1 MRIFTKGRLKGW
13 ARGIVSVLILLL
25 ATMTFLPSL
34 GTNTWFVRFM
44 SFPRLQFLCI
54 LAGLLVLSL
63 ALPGRFRWTG
73 LLPSILAA
81 AALGYQCWVFFPY
94 TPLATVQVMDAQG
107 CANAFRLT
115 LLESNVQ
122 MINEHA
128 ERLFDEIR
136 SNQPD
141 VILVEEV
148 DPWWHE
154 RLETLHETY
163 PYRQH
168 HVTQNYY
175 GIDLLSRYP
184 LRDPKIVFLANSRD
198 PAVFAGVQL
207 PSGQVIRIYG
217 IHPRPP
223 TFGQSSAERDAQIL
237 ETSLRIA
244 EDGGPA
250 ILAGDLNAT
259 PWSKILRRAARIAH
273 LLDPRIGRG
282 WFPTW
287 KAHSLILRW
296 PLDNVLFTNEFT
308 LVDFRVLPP
317 IGSDHQPTLTKV
329 CYTPAAAAR
338 QPAPRPNP
346 GDIAAAYAAIAAGRG
361 KAAPSPEP
369 APGAQQPPNQGGGL
383 K

>member
-1 MRIFTKGRLKGW
+1 MRIPTGWLVTW
-13 ARGIVSVLILLL
+13 ARTTVSVLIVLL
-25 ATMTFLPSL
+25 AAVTFLPSL
-34 GTNTWFVRFM
+34 GSDAWYVRFM
-44 SFPRLQFLCI
+44 SFPRLQFLCA
-54 LAGLLVLSL
+54 LAGLLVFSL
-63 ALPGRFRWTG
+63 ALPDRFRWTG

-94 TPLATVQVMDAQG
+94 TPLGTVQVLAAQSCADAS
-107 CANAFRLT
+107 RLT

-122 MINEHA
+122 MTNEHA

-136 SNQPD
+136 NNQPD

-148 DPWWHE
+148 DAWWHE
-154 RLETLHETY
+154 QLETLNDTY

-168 HVTQNYY
+168 YVTQNYY

-184 LRDPKIVFLANSRD
+184 LLDPTIVFPARSYD
-198 PAVFAGVQL
+198 PAVFAGVRL
-207 PSGQVIRIYG
+207 PSGQVVFIYG

-237 ETSLRIA
+237 ETALRIA
-244 EDGGPA
+244 DAGGPA
-250 ILAGDLNAT
+250 MLAGDLNAT
-259 PWSKILRRAARIAH
+259 PWSRIVRRTARIAH

-287 KAHSLILRW
+287 KAHSVILRW
-296 PLDNVLFTNEFT
+296 PLDNVLFTNELT
-308 LVDFRVLPP
+308 LINYRVLPP
-317 IGSDHQPTLTKV
+317 IGSDHQPTLTTV

-338 QPAPRPNP
+338 QPAPQPNP
-346 GDIAAAYAAIAAGRG
+346 GDIEAAHAAIAAGQG

-369 APGAQQPPNQGGGL
+369 APGAQ
-383 K
+383 